1 MKLPT
6 KFWFCAREKDYK
18 QWIRLW
24 LPPHLRQQDPCRFPP
39 SWNFHLVALTKL
51 FLNKNSSDSVVQ
63 PYNSFFDTLYTVSL
77 SGLFCWVNSGIEE
90 LDWGLVEKAL
100 IWLMKVTTRD
110 NKRILNGHS
119 FLHALGWCVAPNL
132 DVCTVIY
139 MWTWFKNMG

>member
-1 MKLPT
+1 MFSPSLKSCSGKECLSL
-6 KFWFCAREKDYK
+6 
-18 QWIRLW
+18 QSSILW
-24 LPPHLRQQDPCRFPP
+24 LAHHTAYCS